1 MAQTK
6 LVADALKA
14 VHAGLTVEI
23 VTVSTQGDQDRIS
36 PLWKMSGSGFF
47 TTQVE
52 QTLLEGKADIAVHSY
67 KDLPAQLSRGLVV
80 AAVPERRF
88 PEDVLISDKPVKTLD
103 ELDSGLLVGTSS
115 PRRTAQL
122 KHFRPDLRTEPI
134 RGNVETRL
142 TKIKE
147 GKFCAVVL
155 ARAGL
160 ERLNLMPKTAFV
172 FDPSEFIPAPAQGA
186 LAVQCRQ
193 EDTEAGTLLSA
204 IHHDTTGIAVSAER
218 RVLAALHPGCHA
230 PIGVF
235 GRIEGD
241 RLMLCAFTASLDG
254 RRYIKESIEGTKT
267 SCDALADA
275 LVQKLLAAGAADIL
289 EEFNIP

>member
-14 VHAGLTVEI
+14 VHSGLSIEI
-23 VTVSTQGDQDRIS
+23 VTVSTRGDQDRIS

-52 QTLLEGKADIAVHSY
+52 QTLLEDKADIAVHSY
-67 KDLPAQLSRGLVV
+67 KDLPAQFTRGLVV

-88 PEDVLISDKPVKTLD
+88 PEDVLVSENPVKTLD
-103 ELDSGLLVGTSS
+103 EFNSGLLVGTSS

-122 KHFRPDLRTEPI
+122 KRLRPDLRTEPI

-142 TKIKE
+142 SKIRE
-147 GKFCAVVL
+147 GRFDAVVL

-160 ERLNLMPKTAFV
+160 ERLNLMPKTAVV
-172 FDPSEFIPAPAQGA
+172 FGPTEFIPAPAQGA

-193 EDTEAGTLLSA
+193 EDAEVKVILSA
-204 IHHDTTGIAVSAER
+204 IHHDTTGITVSAER
-218 RVLAALHPGCHA
+218 RVLAALHPGCHV
-230 PIGVF
+230 PVGVF
-235 GRIEGD
+235 AQIEQEFLRI
-241 RLMLCAFTASLDG
+241 CAFAASLDG

-275 LVQKLLAAGAADIL
+275 LVQKLLSAGAADIL
-289 EEFNIP
+289 EEFSNP